1 MRQFKFNSLAATS
14 IALTALVC
22 APLSHSI
29 ESAVAVDE
37 HTRTEAAVW
46 AIEDHWLRAEATG
59 DTTFLRDFFLAQYRS
74 VSADGTS
81 HSGDLIIAKAAK
93 NRGSTTRLEEI
104 HQYQQA
110 HPSSKSIVLLE
121 DLAIV
126 SFNDPKLGQELGVKS
141 VDILVYRNG
150 GWHAVYSQHSNL
162 TN

>member
-1 MRQFKFNSLAATS
+1 MRQLKFSSLLAIS

-22 APLSHSI
+22 APLSHSV

-37 HTRTEAAVW
+37 HARTEAAVW
-46 AIEDHWLRAEATG
+46 AVEEHWLRAEATG
-59 DTTFLRDFFLAQYRS
+59 DTTYLRDFFLAQYRS
-74 VSADGTS
+74 VNADGTA
-81 HSGDLIIAKAAK
+81 HSGDAIIANAAK
-93 NRGSTTRLEEI
+93 YLGSTTRLEEI

-110 HPSSKSIVLLE
+110 HPSTKSLVLLE

-126 SFNDPKLGQELGVKS
+126 SFNDPKLGQQQGVKS

-162 TN
+162 TI